1 MVGYEIKSRDAVKTA
16 RYAVLDAM
24 ACSMLSLNFP
34 ECAKLLGP
42 VVPGATV
49 THGAHVPGTDH
60 DVDPVTAAHNFS
72 TCVRWLD
79 YNDTWLA
86 SEWVHPSDVVGAIVP
101 LAEYLTRVRLARA
114 LPPLTMKDVIVAVIK
129 AYEVCGV
136 LALENSLNQIGVDHS
151 LMTRVA
157 VASTCTRML
166 GGGRREV
173 CDASSQAFADG
184 AGLRCFRHYPN
195 NGTRKGWAAGDACA
209 RGVWIALTT
218 MRGEMGMR
226 LVLSAPVWGFND
238 VFHRRQEL
246 SVRRDFGEYVMENT
260 LFKVAFPCESHCVTA
275 VEAAFRLH
283 AQVVHRVDEV
293 HNVTIHTTRSAV
305 RCVDK
310 TGPLRCPADRD
321 HCVQY
326 CVAVALLY
334 GTLTA
339 EHYEDA
345 VAQDPRIDEL
355 RRRMTVVENPQY
367 SADYLDPDRRSVTN
381 AVQVHF
387 NDRTSTSKVEVEYPL
402 GHRRRRQE
410 CFPALEKKFMSAL
423 ASRMTPNR
431 AGRVFEQCVD
441 PRRFDASPVTDFV
454 EWFSPAPAPWLLPPS
469 GARFA
474 GEAHARDVGEIAAR
488 DPHALP
494 EGGGPSDDED
504 DAGLGGG
511 DGGVV
516 D

>member
-1 MVGYEIKSRDAVKTA
+1 MTRNWFTCVVKYTRHGADGVEEKTTDQLLLDIADYVVGYEIKSRDAVKTA

-86 SEWVHPSDVVGAIVP
+86 SEWIHPSDVVGAIVP

-209 RGVWIALTT
+209 EHECVEGLQFLMTSFVTDITVILLIEA
-218 MRGEMGMR
+218 MK
-226 LVLSAPVWGFND
+226 
-238 VFHRRQEL
+238 
-246 SVRRDFGEYVMENT
+246 FGE
-260 LFKVAFPCESHCVTA
+260 
-275 VEAAFRLH
+275 
-283 AQVVHRVDEV
+283 
-293 HNVTIHTTRSAV
+293 
-305 RCVDK
+305 
-310 TGPLRCPADRD
+310 LR
-321 HCVQY
+321 
-326 CVAVALLY
+326 
-334 GTLTA
+334 
-339 EHYEDA
+339 
-345 VAQDPRIDEL
+345 I
-355 RRRMTVVENPQY
+355 
-367 SADYLDPDRRSVTN
+367 
-381 AVQVHF
+381 
-387 NDRTSTSKVEVEYPL
+387 
-402 GHRRRRQE
+402 
-410 CFPALEKKFMSAL
+410 
-423 ASRMTPNR
+423 
-431 AGRVFEQCVD
+431 VFSE
-441 PRRFDASPVTDFV
+441 
-454 EWFSPAPAPWLLPPS
+454 
-469 GARFA
+469 
-474 GEAHARDVGEIAAR
+474 
-488 DPHALP
+488 
-494 EGGGPSDDED
+494 
-504 DAGLGGG
+504 
-511 DGGVV
+511 
-516 D
+516 

>member
-1 MVGYEIKSRDAVKTA
+1 MVRGGDGGGGEAKGGRERGTPESIVERAHRPLASAFGAGDGPARASGVVRCLGETTGQSWKAAVGNRLRERASARLPPRRGGASPVTDAYLPRARRNKMVDYGTMPHSPRARARPDRYAPRVAPHPADRHQHGPPAADPIPHAPLPRHAGTDQLLLDIADYVVGYEIKSRDAVKTA

-218 MRGEMGMR
+218 MRGEMGMGWC
-226 LVLSAPVWGFND
+226 SP
-238 VFHRRQEL
+238 RRCGV
-246 SVRRDFGEYVMENT
+246 S
-260 LFKVAFPCESHCVTA
+260 
-275 VEAAFRLH
+275 
-283 AQVVHRVDEV
+283 
-293 HNVTIHTTRSAV
+293 TTS
-305 RCVDK
+305 
-310 TGPLRCPADRD
+310 
-321 HCVQY
+321 
-326 CVAVALLY
+326 
-334 GTLTA
+334 
-339 EHYEDA
+339 
-345 VAQDPRIDEL
+345 
-355 RRRMTVVENPQY
+355 
-367 SADYLDPDRRSVTN
+367 
-381 AVQVHF
+381 
-387 NDRTSTSKVEVEYPL
+387 ST
-402 GHRRRRQE
+402 
-410 CFPALEKKFMSAL
+410 
-423 ASRMTPNR
+423 
-431 AGRVFEQCVD
+431 AGRSS
-441 PRRFDASPVTDFV
+441 AS
-454 EWFSPAPAPWLLPPS
+454 
-469 GARFA
+469 A
-474 GEAHARDVGEIAAR
+474 GISA
-488 DPHALP
+488 
-494 EGGGPSDDED
+494 ST
-504 DAGLGGG
+504 
-511 DGGVV
+511 
-516 D
+516 